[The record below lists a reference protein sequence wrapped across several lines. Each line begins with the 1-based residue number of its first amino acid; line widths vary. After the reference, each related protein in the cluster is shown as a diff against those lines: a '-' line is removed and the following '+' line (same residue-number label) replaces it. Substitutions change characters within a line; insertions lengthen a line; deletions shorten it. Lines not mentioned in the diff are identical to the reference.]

1 MGITV
6 LPPSVNESFHEFA
19 VVPHAKDKPAQIRFG
34 MDAIKNVGHGAVA
47 EIIRARDDDGRFTDI
62 GNFISRVS
70 SRLVNR
76 KVWESLIKAG
86 AYDEFGERGSLL
98 ESVDAI
104 LAVGAKLTKEMKT
117 GQTDLFGNDDS
128 VAAPA
133 INLQLGESTGQY
145 SDHDF
150 LLWERELLGL
160 YLSKHPLEAFQVI
173 LEEKSVPL
181 KDITA
186 INDGKVATVGGTISE
201 IRTIMT
207 KNGQPMA
214 FVKLEDFA
222 GDEREIVVFPN
233 AFKDYEGAWVRDKIV
248 LVTGKVNGVD
258 RDGTQMPEA
267 KILADT
273 VEILTV
279 DEAKSYEATGKK
291 TALKNGGRGRRAAPG
306 TPVKSSEP
314 TSVPQ
319 SSRLYVRVPDEGAS
333 EELQKIKKVLDGYRG
348 DFEAVLVMGG
358 SKQIIKLPLT
368 VGNSPEMLAELSS
381 IIGKEHV
388 KFQ

>member
-1 MGITV
+1 
-6 LPPSVNESFHEFA
+6 
-19 VVPHAKDKPAQIRFG
+19 
-34 MDAIKNVGHGAVA
+34 
-47 EIIRARDDDGRFTDI
+47 
-62 GNFISRVS
+62 
-70 SRLVNR
+70 
-76 KVWESLIKAG
+76 
-86 AYDEFGERGSLL
+86 
-98 ESVDAI
+98 
-104 LAVGAKLTKEMKT
+104 
-117 GQTDLFGNDDS
+117 
-128 VAAPA
+128 
-133 INLQLGESTGQY
+133 
-145 SDHDF
+145 
-150 LLWERELLGL
+150 
-160 YLSKHPLEAFQVI
+160 
-173 LEEKSVPL
+173 
-181 KDITA
+181 
-186 INDGKVATVGGTISE
+186 
-201 IRTIMT
+201 MT